1 MATYIVNNM
10 SGGNSQ
16 SLGNVTQS
24 SAYQT
29 VSQTEQDTKIND
41 VFAPK
46 LTKMSLEALLLA
58 VTSKAVDLQKE
69 TLYNYALAIDNNN
82 KELSQ
87 LNKANSDLSALL
99 ALFPKDGDDKT
110 LGFLGL
116 RRPKG
121 SEPND
126 DDLVKKA
133 VSDIFANPNAPLPE
147 LISTNTDANAKK
159 QANTAMN
166 KYLTLVQSGIKS
178 GVIKPEDQ
186 TKYQDMLA
194 TKADL
199 TALQQA
205 IRTQT
210 DDRSNI
216 SSKLQLSVN
225 QYNNNVSNITQFIAN
240 LQSIFKQNLSGVVSK
255 MG

>member
-1 MATYIVNNM
+1 MVNGLNSTM
-10 SGGNSQ
+10 GGVNLQSSTNTAQSVSQ
-16 SLGNVTQS
+16 S
-24 SAYQT
+24 
-29 VSQTEQDTKIND
+29 EQDAKIID

-58 VTSKAVDLQKE
+58 VTSQAVDLQKQ

-133 VSDIFANPNAPLPE
+133 VSDIFANPNAPLTE
-147 LISTNTDANAKK
+147 LKSTNTNSDKEK
-159 QANTAMN
+159 QATTAMN
-166 KYLTLVQSGIKS
+166 KYLALVQSGIKS

-186 TKYQDMLA
+186 TKYQDMLT

>member
-1 MATYIVNNM
+1 V
-10 SGGNSQ
+10 
-16 SLGNVTQS
+16 
-24 SAYQT
+24 
-29 VSQTEQDTKIND
+29 
-41 VFAPK
+41 
-46 LTKMSLEALLLA
+46 
-58 VTSKAVDLQKE
+58 
-69 TLYNYALAIDNNN
+69 
-82 KELSQ
+82 
-87 LNKANSDLSALL
+87 
-99 ALFPKDGDDKT
+99 
-110 LGFLGL
+110 
-116 RRPKG
+116 R
-121 SEPND
+121 
-126 DDLVKKA
+126 KA
-133 VSDIFANPNAPLPE
+133 VSDIFANPNAPLTE
-147 LISTNTDANAKK
+147 LKSTNTNSDKEK
-159 QANTAMN
+159 QATAAMN
-166 KYLTLVQSGIKS
+166 KYVALVQSGVRS

-240 LQSIFKQNLSGVVSK
+240 LQSMFKQNLSGVVSK

>member
-1 MATYIVNNM
+1 MVNGLNNTM
-10 SGGNSQ
+10 GGVNLQSSTNTALSVSQ
-16 SLGNVTQS
+16 S
-24 SAYQT
+24 
-29 VSQTEQDTKIND
+29 EQDAKIID
-41 VFAPK
+41 FFAPK
-46 LTKMSLEALLLA
+46 LTKMSLEALLMA
-58 VTSKAVDLQKE
+58 VTSQAVDLQKE

-99 ALFPKDGDDKT
+99 ALFPKDGDDKK
-110 LGFLGL
+110 LGDLGL
-116 RRPKG
+116 RRPNG
-121 SEPND
+121 SQPND
-126 DDLVKKA
+126 DDLVRKA
-133 VSDIFANPNAPLPE
+133 VSDIFANPNAPLTE
-147 LISTNTDANAKK
+147 LKSTNTNSDKEK
-159 QANTAMN
+159 QATPAMN
-166 KYLTLVQSGIKS
+166 KYVALVQSGVRS

>member
-1 MATYIVNNM
+1 
-10 SGGNSQ
+10 
-16 SLGNVTQS
+16 
-24 SAYQT
+24 
-29 VSQTEQDTKIND
+29 
-41 VFAPK
+41 
-46 LTKMSLEALLLA
+46 
-58 VTSKAVDLQKE
+58 
-69 TLYNYALAIDNNN
+69 
-82 KELSQ
+82 
-87 LNKANSDLSALL
+87 
-99 ALFPKDGDDKT
+99 
-110 LGFLGL
+110 
-116 RRPKG
+116 
-121 SEPND
+121 
-126 DDLVKKA
+126 
-133 VSDIFANPNAPLPE
+133 
-147 LISTNTDANAKK
+147 
-159 QANTAMN
+159 MN
-166 KYLTLVQSGIKS
+166 KYVALVQSGVRS

>member
-1 MATYIVNNM
+1 MVNGLNGTM
-10 SGGNSQ
+10 GGVNLQSSTNTALSVSQ
-16 SLGNVTQS
+16 SG
-24 SAYQT
+24 
-29 VSQTEQDTKIND
+29 QDAKIID

-58 VTSKAVDLQKE
+58 VTSQAVDLQKE

-99 ALFPKDGDDKT
+99 ALFPKDGDDKQ
-110 LGFLGL
+110 LGDLGL
-116 RRPKG
+116 RRPNG
-121 SEPND
+121 SQPND
-126 DDLVKKA
+126 DDLVRKA
-133 VSDIFANPNAPLPE
+133 VSDIFANPNAPLTE
-147 LISTNTDANAKK
+147 LKSTNTNSAKEK
-159 QANTAMN
+159 EATAAMN
-166 KYLTLVQSGIKS
+166 KYVALVQSGVRS

-194 TKADL
+194 KKADL

-240 LQSIFKQNLSGVVSK
+240 LQSMFKQNLSGVVSK